1 MSIND
6 DANIKSLFAQ
16 LQAYTSDETSKVE
29 AEIARLTREMKNRHE
44 AAAKDFYRI
53 AALIRTASE
62 STKLLSNESSTL
74 TPPVTPE
81 YNDKVIT
88 IDPKITPTKH
98 TKAIQ
103 QSNITYAVDFDEDIF
118 EIDGINFKDKND
130 LQQDNSEEESDLESV
145 ENRVYSRNRSGS
157 VNIARSAPI
166 SMPVF
171 NHHSIAIEMQEEN
184 KVNERHTDIASSIKM
199 LARSIHNDSV
209 FGDLPRQLYNNEF

>member
-6 DANIKSLFAQ
+6 DVNVKSLFAQ

-53 AALIRTASE
+53 TALVRTASE
-62 STKLLSNESSTL
+62 STKLSSNESATL

-81 YNDKVIT
+81 YDDKVIVVN
-88 IDPKITPTKH
+88 PKVTPTKH
-98 TKAIQ
+98 AKAIQ
-103 QSNITYAVDFDEDIF
+103 QPLFTYAVDFDEDIF
-118 EIDGINFKDKND
+118 EIDGINVQVKND
-130 LQQDNSEEESDLESV
+130 PQQDDSDEDDLDSL
-145 ENRVYSRNRSGS
+145 ENRNYSRNRSGS

-171 NHHSIAIEMQEEN
+171 NHHAIEIEEEN
-184 KVNERHTDIASSIKM
+184 KVDERHLDIASSMKM

-209 FGDLPRQLYNNEF
+209 FGDLPRQLYHHQI